1 VVVLTKK
8 QGEDINLLFD
18 SLRKVN
24 SSCSYKVDSLVKLK
38 SLVDTLVFRDT
49 LIQRDTIT
57 KVVTKTIV
65 KNEPI
70 QSRWAVGLN
79 VGALSVIGDMTTS
92 ISLLNQM
99 IGTNGSSIFAI
110 YKLDKNWGIRG
121 QFLYGLIR
129 GKKEDWLKQSFNAGY
144 YSGQLSLV
152 YNTPPILKDKLEF
165 GIVLGQGVSI
175 SKYYRSTFNNP
186 NYPTLPL
193 RNGVYTVFNSIGGE
207 INFKLT
213 ESSKLNVGTQLKTYF
228 TDKLD
233 AFQNTGEGDAM
244 QYTYLGLVYFLNKN

>member
-1 VVVLTKK
+1 MP
-8 QGEDINLLFD
+8 E
-18 SLRKVN
+18 
-24 SSCSYKVDSLVKLK
+24 
-38 SLVDTLVFRDT
+38 
-49 LIQRDTIT
+49 
-57 KVVTKTIV
+57 
-65 KNEPI
+65 
-70 QSRWAVGLN
+70 
-79 VGALSVIGDMTTS
+79 
-92 ISLLNQM
+92 
-99 IGTNGSSIFAI
+99 
-110 YKLDKNWGIRG
+110 
-121 QFLYGLIR
+121 
-129 GKKEDWLKQSFNAGY
+129 
-144 YSGQLSLV
+144 
-152 YNTPPILKDKLEF
+152 LKDKLEF